1 MTNSISL
8 PELGWRPFFQQQ
20 LSLDEFEQT
29 RIMRVMAQH
38 RSQLDLMTEQGN
50 FHLPVTSSMPTI
62 TVGDWLLVDE
72 QGHFIRLLDRIS
84 EFSRKA
90 AGSKIDAQLIA
101 ANVDTVFIISSLND
115 DFNLS
120 RIERYL
126 ALTNEA
132 GVEPVIVLTKADCC
146 DNPQTFVRQVQEL
159 DPMLLV
165 ETVNGLD
172 RNSVTVLEPWCKTGR
187 TVAFVGSSGA
197 GKSTLINSL
206 QEKQDQATGDIRH
219 DDSKGRHTTTSRSLH
234 VMTAGGLLLDTP
246 GMRELQ
252 LSNCE
257 QGITAT
263 FADIYSLAEQCRF
276 SDCQHQGEPGCAV
289 REAIDIGELNER
301 RLVNYLKLNREQAI
315 NGASIA
321 EKRARSR
328 NLGKYYRSVQ
338 NESRKRKKG

>member
-20 LSLDEFEQT
+20 LSLDEFEQA

-38 RSQLDLMTEQGN
+38 RSQLELMTEQGG
-50 FHLPVTSSMPTI
+50 FYLPVTPSMPAV
-62 TVGDWLLVDE
+62 TVGDWLLVDK

-84 EFSRKA
+84 QFSRKA
-90 AGSKIDAQLIA
+90 AGSKIDTQLIA
-101 ANVDTVFIISSLND
+101 ANVDTVFIISSLNH

-146 DNPQTFVRQVQEL
+146 DNPLPFVRQVQEL

-165 ETVNGLD
+165 EAVNCLD
-172 RNSVTVLEPWCKTGR
+172 RNSVTVLEPWCQTGR

-206 QEKQDQATGDIRH
+206 QEKQAQTTGDIRH

-252 LSNCE
+252 LSDCE
-257 QGITAT
+257 QGLTAT

-276 SDCQHQGEPGCAV
+276 SDCHHQGEPGCAV
-289 REAIDIGELNER
+289 REAIDSGELNER
-301 RLVNYLKLNREQAI
+301 RLVSYLKLNREQAI